1 MKQDLDISK
10 IQKIHF
16 IGIGGVSMS
25 GLAKWCRI
33 KGLSVSGSDK
43 KPFSTALGLQ
53 NLGIKVFFG
62 HSAKNVVGAEAV
74 VYTSA
79 VPEDN
84 EELAAAKK
92 RGIPIIKRSE
102 LLGYILKKYPRSI
115 AVSGSHGKTTVT
127 AMLWEIFEAAGEK
140 PAVFLGGEYGARG
153 NFTAGGTPEKF
164 ALAEA
169 CEYKG
174 NFLDIKPDLCVVLN
188 VDNDHLESFGGAE
201 AERAAFRKFASNGVS
216 VINADDEGALKAAGE
231 ASVTFGIENSAMFAA
246 KNLTANGKNGG
257 YSFTVYEHGVRAG
270 RVELKIRGRYNV
282 YNALAAIAAARTSG
296 ISFRAAKKA
305 LSSFSGVKRRNERIG
320 TFCGKAVFA
329 DYAHHPAEIN
339 AFLEG
344 KKEEG
349 KKYVAVFQPHT
360 YSRTRILKEEFI
372 KVLSREPRLI
382 IYKTFP
388 AREKFD
394 KSGDAKTLYEE
405 IYKERAK
412 IDKER
417 VKSSAACEED
427 FDCLKCTLALYA
439 ETKEELIGAI
449 KLRLAGAEE
458 ILFVGAGDIYEIAL
472 SLCEKQRGKENGE
485 ERL

>member
-1 MKQDLDISK
+1 
-10 IQKIHF
+10 
-16 IGIGGVSMS
+16 
-25 GLAKWCRI
+25 
-33 KGLSVSGSDK
+33 
-43 KPFSTALGLQ
+43 
-53 NLGIKVFFG
+53 
-62 HSAKNVVGAEAV
+62 
-74 VYTSA
+74 
-79 VPEDN
+79 
-84 EELAAAKK
+84 
-92 RGIPIIKRSE
+92 
-102 LLGYILKKYPRSI
+102 
-115 AVSGSHGKTTVT
+115 
-127 AMLWEIFEAAGEK
+127 MLWEIFEAAGEK

-153 NFTAGGTPEKF
+153 NFTAGGTPAKF

-169 CEYKG
+169 CEYKS

-201 AERAAFRKFASNGVS
+201 AERAAFKKFASNGVS

-231 ASVTFGIENSAMFAA
+231 ASVTFGIKNSAMFAA
-246 KNLTANGKNGG
+246 KYITSKGKNGG

-270 RVELKIRGRYNV
+270 RIELKIRGRYNV
-282 YNALAAIAAARTSG
+282 YNALAAVAAARTSG
-296 ISFRAAKKA
+296 ISFRAVKKA

-320 TFCGKAVFA
+320 AFCGKAVFA

-339 AFLEG
+339 AFLEA

-349 KKYVAVFQPHT
+349 KKYVVVFQPHT

-388 AREKFD
+388 AREKFH
-394 KSGDAKTLYEE
+394 KSGDAKTLYED

-412 IDKER
+412 A
-417 VKSSAACEED
+417 AACEKD

-439 ETKEELIGAI
+439 ETKEELMRAI

-472 SLCEKQRGKENGE
+472 SLCEK
-485 ERL
+485 